1 MLFYDI
7 LLILRYIDTR
17 LVVCN
22 HSVVFTMCFLQFM
35 TVFFIKYLNCFILKI
50 IKVEQYTNKYW
61 QLTDEGKDVA
71 ANGSHEARVYNAVPP
86 EGIPQAQIMVASNTN
101 IYYLLGIKYRFFAPL
116 I

>member
-7 LLILRYIDTR
+7 LLKLRYIDTR
-17 LVVCN
+17 LAVCN

-35 TVFFIKYLNCFILKI
+35 TFILKI

-61 QLTDEGKDVA
+61 ELTDEGKDVA

-101 IYYLLGIKYRFFAPL
+101 IYYLLGIKYRLFAPL

>member
-1 MLFYDI
+1 MLLTIHDCI
-7 LLILRYIDTR
+7 
-17 LVVCN
+17 
-22 HSVVFTMCFLQFM
+22 
-35 TVFFIKYLNCFILKI
+35 FIKYLNCFILKI

-61 QLTDEGKDVA
+61 ELTDEGKDVA

-101 IYYLLGIKYRFFAPL
+101 IYYLLGIKYRLFAPL